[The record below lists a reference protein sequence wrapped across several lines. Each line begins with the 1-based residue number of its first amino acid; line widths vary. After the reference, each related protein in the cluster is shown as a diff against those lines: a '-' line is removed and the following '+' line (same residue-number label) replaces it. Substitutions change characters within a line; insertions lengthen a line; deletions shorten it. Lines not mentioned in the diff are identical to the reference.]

1 MAVNSTTSVSE
12 YQDVSSESYIAA
24 KGWGGANI
32 GDMSMALDASQVG
45 GRQNLV
51 GVGAN

>member
-1 MAVNSTTSVSE
+1 MAVKSTTSMSE
-12 YQDVSSESYIAA
+12 YQDVSNECYIAA

-32 GDMSMALDASQVG
+32 EDIPMALDASQVG
-45 GRQNLV
+45 GRQTLV